1 MLTREAAEDRA
12 WGGHTALRQLIG
24 SEKLREYT
32 ESLYG
37 VTSVADPEFE
47 HYRRYAILGGLVAQ
61 NTEQI
66 TQALAAALETEPSP
80 EAREARLW
88 RVMGELKALASTL
101 DYLASDLS
109 SAAQEV
115 RRSQHEVYSALQRVP
130 TVDGAPP
137 PNA

>member
-66 TQALAAALETEPSP
+66 TQALAAPSP

-88 RVMGELKALASTL
+88 RVMSELKALASTL